1 MGIITEPTSKAGV
14 KSREVI
20 PMKYLAQYL
29 ADKFSLHNR
38 EQRTE
43 PVRSSLGISFRKKF
57 LHKVWP

>member
-1 MGIITEPTSKAGV
+1 MGIITEPTSKADV

-20 PMKYLAQYL
+20 LIKYPAQYL

-43 PVRSSLGISFRKKF
+43 PVRSSLRISFRKK
-57 LHKVWP
+57 LLRKVWP